1 MRCWCGYLPEAMC
14 RLFAYG
20 PADATASQ
28 NAITMSCFSK
38 IQTGFTFLVPT
49 HPGSPGQRAVKRVY
63 VHACVCVCV
72 LLSFLR
78 TCNTRRLQDD
88 QLALNEAVLELRED
102 DPPPSAESGMYIC
115 VADNDAGNATL
126 TVSLPSP
133 YSSPRG
139 RKTFTNPRSTQ
150 ARHIIILLPRD
161 AMHPRY

>member
-1 MRCWCGYLPEAMC
+1 MVICLKRCADCLHMVQLMPLHLKTPSSYLASFKSRLVLPFWYRLTRVVPDKGPLNECTCMR
-14 RLFAYG
+14 
-20 PADATASQ
+20 
-28 NAITMSCFSK
+28 
-38 IQTGFTFLVPT
+38 
-49 HPGSPGQRAVKRVY
+49 
-63 VHACVCVCV
+63 VCVCV

-139 RKTFTNPRSTQ
+139 RETFTNPRSTQ